1 MRKTAAYIGLDVGSS
16 GCKAAVLDRD
26 GNILI
31 EKRREYGFEY
41 PSKGRVELNS
51 SDGVELCKRG
61 SDRYCTGKM

>member
-31 EKRREYGFEY
+31 EKR
-41 PSKGRVELNS
+41 KRV
-51 SDGVELCKRG
+51 RF
-61 SDRYCTGKM
+61 